1 VKTLF
6 LRIFIAFWL
15 AMCLIVAGGIA
26 LTAHVASQRLEAL
39 ENLQPGVL
47 AADATEVLERHGR
60 AGLER
65 WIQATER
72 ARPGLRILVIDQSGA
87 DLLGRPLPRRL
98 ERMVQSLVRRGAL
111 ELPERDAPRHRM
123 HRWAPQIVG
132 PEGDAYVVLPM
143 PAGEPPFAVLGTH
156 DVWLGLLALAL
167 ASSGIVTWW
176 LARYVSRPVTRL
188 QQSARALASGN
199 LDARVGTAFTRRRDE
214 LGVLAA
220 DFDRMAERLREL
232 IALKETLLRDIS
244 HELRSPLARMRVA
257 LGLARRPGAAIDRE
271 LDRIEREA
279 ERLDDLITQILRVS
293 RLASTDPGLQK
304 EPCDLAALV
313 SAVVDDV
320 RLEAAGTGD
329 RQIDWQPPV
338 GIVVDGDADLLRSAI
353 ENVLRNAIRFT
364 APGSV
369 VRVFLHRVRDRAV
382 VHIHDAGPGVPEGE
396 LERIFEPFYRSG
408 DARDRGS
415 GGTGLGL
422 SITARIIALHGGTAR
437 ALNAPEG
444 GLIVELELPL
454 AAVAGPAGSMAAD
467 GFAAA

>member
-1 VKTLF
+1 VKSLF
-6 LRIFIAFWL
+6 LRIFIAFWV

-47 AADATEVLERHGR
+47 AADATEVLERDGR
-60 AGLER
+60 TGLER

-72 ARPGLRILVIDQSGA
+72 AQPGLRILVIDQSGA

-98 ERMVQSLVRRGAL
+98 ERMVQSLARRGAL
-111 ELPERDAPRHRM
+111 EPPGRDGPRHRM

-132 PEGDAYVVLPM
+132 PEGDSYVLLPM

-156 DVWLGLLALAL
+156 DVWFGLLVLAL
-167 ASSGIVTWW
+167 ASSGVAAWW

-214 LGVLAA
+214 LGVLAR
-220 DFDRMAERLREL
+220 DFDRMAEQLREL

-257 LGLARRPGAAIDRE
+257 LGLARRPGAAVDRE

-279 ERLDDLITQILRVS
+279 ERLDELIAQILRVS
-293 RLASTDPGLQK
+293 RLASTDPGLRQ
-304 EPCDLAALV
+304 EPCDLGALV

-320 RLEAAGTGD
+320 RLEAVAGD
-329 RQIDWQPPV
+329 RQIDWQTPDR
-338 GIVVDGDADLLRSAI
+338 ILVDGDADLLRSAV
-353 ENVLRNAIRFT
+353 ENVLRNAVRFS
-364 APGSV
+364 APGSA
-369 VRVFLHRVRDRAV
+369 VRVFLHQVGDRAV
-382 VHIHDAGPGVPEGE
+382 LHIHDAGPGVPEGE

-422 SITARIIALHGGTAR
+422 SITARVLALHGGTAR

-454 AAVAGPAGSMAAD
+454 V
-467 GFAAA
+467 AAARRGDSAGANRSAAR